1 MNRMPVSSVGIVQ
14 VGYHLDAEDLGTL
27 ELKFANG
34 GVYDFFNVPAKTYDE
49 LMQAPSKENYYAAN
63 IGKRY
68 PCSRVS

>member
-34 GVYDFFNVPAKTYDE
+34 GVYDFFNVPAKTFDE